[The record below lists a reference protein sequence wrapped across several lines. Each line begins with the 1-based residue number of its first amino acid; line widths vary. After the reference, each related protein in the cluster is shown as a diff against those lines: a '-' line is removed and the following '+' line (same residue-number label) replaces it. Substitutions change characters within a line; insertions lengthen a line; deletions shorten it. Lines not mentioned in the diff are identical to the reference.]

1 MQFNKC
7 SRCGCFFMT
16 NSDVCPNCEPKDMC
30 DINKLKNYLSDCETD
45 SSIEEISCNTGI
57 SPKNLHRFLQSDKIA
72 KLNLNDFGIKFKTE
86 L

>member
-16 NSDVCPNCEPKDMC
+16 NDSVCPNCKPKDMC
-30 DINKLKNYLSDCETD
+30 DINKLKTFLEDAKSN
-45 SSIEEISCNTGI
+45 SSVEEISCSTGI
-57 SPKNLHRFLQSDKIA
+57 SEKNLHRLFASDEFA
-72 KLNLNDFGIKFKTE
+72 NLNFSNFDTNPKIE

>member
-16 NSDVCPNCEPKDMC
+16 NSDVCPNCEPKDIS
-30 DINKLKNYLSDCETD
+30 DINKLKNFFEDANPN
-45 SSIEEISCNTGI
+45 SSIEEISCGTGI
-57 SPKNLHRFLQSDKIA
+57 SEKTLHRLFLSDKLANYNFNKSGNNPKI
-72 KLNLNDFGIKFKTE
+72 E